1 MDISANLD
9 DQALPVALASGRS
22 PRIPD
27 LRLLLTVHAARQDT
41 TPTARAIREADL
53 PVVLADEPSRLS
65 LIFASNTPSPA
76 TLRRAA
82 GSFNASVAA
91 FMAVGTNGEGAVH
104 SGG

>member
-1 MDISANLD
+1 MDISASPD
-9 DQALPVALASGRS
+9 DQAMPVALASGRS
-22 PRIPD
+22 TRIPD

-41 TPTARAIREADL
+41 TPTARAVRESDL

-65 LIFASNTPSPA
+65 LIFASNRPNLSA
-76 TLRRAA
+76 LQRAS

-91 FMAVGTNGEGAVH
+91 LMAGGNNGEGTVH